1 MAGPARES
9 RMERYSTSPQSNIP
23 MTEPHLSHTQS
34 DAMLNHF
41 LADGF
46 EGLPGAI
53 GLLINAAMKIERSQ
67 HLQATANERTANE
80 RTANERTAQ
89 RPAPSAQRQPP
100 TANRQPSY
108 LTFPNL
114 PRNFLQIRFGLD
126 MLRPS
131 VLKDCPSITLNPNP
145 TKNMLPAKMDIPT
158 PLLA

>member
-80 RTANERTAQ
+80 RTAQ
-89 RPAPSAQRQPP
+89 RPAPSAQRPAPSANRQPP
-100 TANRQPSY
+100 TANR
-108 LTFPNL
+108 L
-114 PRNFLQIRFGLD
+114 I
-126 MLRPS
+126 
-131 VLKDCPSITLNPNP
+131 
-145 TKNMLPAKMDIPT
+145 
-158 PLLA
+158 